1 MRVQTQRQTSEKAVA
16 VSLVKI
22 YKVYNIYIYMVYNDI
37 QRRPAK
43 GLMLRWMQDL
53 G

>member
-22 YKVYNIYIYMVYNDI
+22 YKVYNIYMVYNDI